1 MQGFSP
7 ERGGEPQR
15 VWNTGD
21 TGPDS
26 ELRGLLV
33 PVGDL
38 TVGNWGVI
46 I

>member
-15 VWNTGD
+15 VWNRGD

-26 ELRGLLV
+26 ASTCGRINFWELG
-33 PVGDL
+33 G
-38 TVGNWGVI
+38 
-46 I
+46 

>member
-7 ERGGEPQR
+7 ERDGEPQR
-15 VWNTGD
+15 VLNRGD

-26 ELRGLLV
+26 ELRELLV
-33 PVGDL
+33 PVGEL